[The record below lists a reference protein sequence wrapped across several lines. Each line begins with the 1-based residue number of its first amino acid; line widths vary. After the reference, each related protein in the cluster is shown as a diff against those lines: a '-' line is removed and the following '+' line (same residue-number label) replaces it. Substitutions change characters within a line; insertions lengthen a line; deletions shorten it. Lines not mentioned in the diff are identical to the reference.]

1 MIWFTADTH
10 FNHDN
15 ILRYCNRPFDTVEE
29 MDEKII
35 SNWNSIVSEDD
46 TIYHLGD
53 FCFGNTNKYLSRL
66 RGNIIRLKG
75 SHDKDI
81 QQPYMIVIEP
91 EGLKDEYG
99 NQRTIVLCHYALRVW
114 EKSHYASYHLFGHSH
129 GKLPPMG
136 LSFDVGIDSNNFFPY
151 SLADIETKMSALK
164 PILDFRKNR
173 KYKNDSI

>member
-136 LSFDVGIDSNNFFPY
+136 LSFVG
-151 SLADIETKMSALK
+151 
-164 PILDFRKNR
+164 RH
-173 KYKNDSI
+173 